1 MDCGKDESY
10 MDPTFYNQYMMATL
24 DMSDEYVPLKLLE
37 PLYMWLTS
45 LDLSRLAFS
54 DVVSTMITIII
65 IGGAIRPI
73 TIQKF
78 GFQILTMSPN

>member
-1 MDCGKDESY
+1 

-24 DMSDEYVPLKLLE
+24 DMPDEYVLLELSE

-54 DVVSTMITIII
+54 NVVGTTIIV
-65 IGGAIRPI
+65 IGGAI

-78 GFQILTMSPN
+78 GFWILTMSLISVVTD